1 MSNSKNALDLYAK
14 VEDLLGVKEVAP
26 KLYSYYFELFKE
38 IEFNS
43 LLDIGCGSGDF
54 LEIINS
60 IAICNYTLGIDRS
73 PLMVDLATKRGLN
86 AKSIEINQIERKF
99 DLAVAT
105 FDMINYL
112 NKNEFNLFFNE
123 LSYIIKK
130 NGYFIFDINTL
141 FGLSELAVGNF
152 IAQDENRFVTI
163 ESFYENGI
171 YESYFTLFS
180 KSSNSYYTKESQQ
193 INQYYY
199 NLDCFKNLK
208 DWKLEKVLPISLYEE
223 DSVDKNILLLKRL

>member
-14 VEDLLGVKEVAP
+14 VEELLGVKEVAP

-54 LEIINS
+54 LELIES

-73 PLMVDLATKRGLN
+73 PLMVEQANKRGLN
-86 AKSIEINQIERKF
+86 CKSIELSQIDKKF

-105 FDMINYL
+105 FDMVNYL
-112 NKNEFNLFFNE
+112 TKDEFDKFFKE
-123 LSYIIKK
+123 LSLVVNKG
-130 NGYFIFDINTL
+130 GYFIFDINTL

-152 IAQDENRFVTI
+152 IAEDENRFVTI
-163 ESFYENGI
+163 ESFYESGV
-171 YESYFTLFS
+171 YESFFTLFS
-180 KSSNSYYTKESQQ
+180 KNMNNCYLKESAQ

-199 NLDCFKNLK
+199 NIETFKNLSG
-208 DWKLEKVLPISLYEE
+208 WKLEKVLPISLYEK
-223 DSVDKNILLLKRL
+223 DSVDKNIIVLKNI